1 MLLFSGPENTG
12 NQITDNE
19 VVGNHWG
26 ILIGNFA
33 GNSGNIIRN
42 NRIRENAR
50 AGIAAMALAAG
61 NTIDGNDARGNGLL
75 NLAPSLLFDLFD
87 APPLNNTWRNN
98 QGTSNFAAASAT
110 TASFDDR
117 ILAEAFSAGGCLAP
131 ARLQ

>member
-1 MLLFSGPENTG
+1 MNLFSGSENTG

-26 ILIGNFA
+26 ILVNNFA
-33 GNSGNIIRN
+33 GNTGNIIRN
-42 NRIRENAR
+42 NRIRDNAR
-50 AGIAAMALAAG
+50 AGVAALALASG
-61 NTIDGNDARGNGLL
+61 NTIEGNDARGNGLL

-87 APPLNNTWRNN
+87 APPLNNTWRDN
-98 QGTSNFAAASAT
+98 QGTSNVAAASAM
-110 TASFDDR
+110 TAPLNDQ